1 MSKDE
6 TPMGAAQRLA
16 KPALPRRFYQH
27 ASAEPNEA
35 GFAVLLDGRVV
46 KTPAK
51 KPLVVSRR
59 DIAEAIAAE
68 WAAQQEE
75 INPATMPLTRLVNSA
90 IDHVACEAAA
100 VRADIVKH
108 AASDMLFYRAEGPRS
123 LIDAENRL
131 WRPVLAA
138 SERAFGGRFRL
149 AQGIVHIEQDP
160 ALLAAVTRAVE
171 GYDGLALAALHSM
184 TTLTG
189 SALIA
194 LAVARGD
201 LTAEEAWEA
210 AHADEDW
217 QMSQWG
223 RDHTALSE
231 RAAYWREMQAAALV
245 IGASERGQINLG
257 RSGRD
262 A

>member
-1 MSKDE
+1 MNKDE
-6 TPMGAAQRLA
+6 TPMDAAQRLA
-16 KPALPRRFYQH
+16 KPALPRRFYER
-27 ASAEPNEA
+27 ASVEPHER

-51 KPLVVSRR
+51 KPLVVPRR
-59 DIAEAIAAE
+59 DIAEALAAE
-68 WAAQQEE
+68 WEAQREE

-90 IDHVACEAAA
+90 IDHVAGEAAA
-100 VRADIVKH
+100 VRADLVKH

-138 SERAFGGRFRL
+138 SERALGVRFLL
-149 AQGIVHIEQDP
+149 AEGIVHVEQNP
-160 ALLAAVTRAVE
+160 AALAAVAQAME
-171 GYDGLALAALHSM
+171 DYDALALAALHSM

-201 LTAEEAWEA
+201 LTAEEAWVA

-217 QMSQWG
+217 QMAQWG
-223 RDHTALSE
+223 RDHTALAE
-231 RAAYWREMQAAALV
+231 RVERWREMQAAALV
-245 IGASERGQINLG
+245 IGAGAERIDERG
-257 RSGRD
+257 
-262 A
+262 